1 MLLMRP
7 EDFLLEANLEEQIS
21 QNLESEVSL
30 SSKLQES
37 LDYFKQLARCL
48 SWKRYLLADGEHGLN
63 SGGKVIVQEAHL

>member
-48 SWKRYLLADGEHGLN
+48 S
-63 SGGKVIVQEAHL
+63 